1 MVTAL
6 ILLAMSWL
14 LEDSGRGGWAT
25 TFTVLAILQVIVTII
40 KVILALAKIAERA

>member
-25 TFTVLAILQVIVTII
+25 TFVVMAISQVIVTI
-40 KVILALAKIAERA
+40 VRMILALAKIAERA